1 MADVPGAGVVDV
13 AAALPAADV
22 SAVPAVGI
30 PVASVMD
37 GATTMAPPDVGAVAP
52 APAPEAAAP
61 PPVAHPDAMVTHLA
75 TEVPAAAPAPAPAPA
90 PPPPPSVGVPVEA
103 AVPPSAAPAVD
114 AAAAEA
120 AAVAA
125 ATAAANQATV
135 NESAP
140 DEAAAAAAA
149 VVAAAEPL
157 PDVAAEAAAAAAAA
171 AAPAALAAAEA
182 AAVPAAVEAA
192 PPVPAA
198 VPMEGDTA
206 AAEAAA
212 AAAAA
217 SVAAAAAASAMEDVT
232 PARPLDVAGPAGVLT
247 AAAAPAAPAA
257 AVDPAAATG
266 VAPAVAP
273 VATAPVAAVP
283 AAAAPPAVAPVE
295 SQVVMTPARNS
306 RDNPVDITQRT
317 RPPSI
322 LPGVVTPG
330 GGGRRTP
337 RVISEHFCDVAVDG
351 TGGSAR
357 LSAVCLHCGCTI
369 RGSVAVTSNF
379 IKHMERRHQAAHAA
393 FLEAGG
399 VKTKRVRRSSG
410 ASPGEAKKSRGRP
423 PSGEAAKAAAVE
435 RAARASLGG
444 GSSFGA
450 GDTMNDDG
458 TGMDMDTG
466 MGYPAPS
473 MSATH
478 VNVLG
483 MDTVLPS
490 VTCSRVRGVLSKQT
504 APLVLAHGV
513 AAAVGAHSVAL
524 KCDGALPGGR
534 FQFRALV
541 SLFVSAAASAAALAD
556 AASGGVGYDGLS
568 PSPVSPHT
576 PSATAAGSPLVPRG
590 AGRKPVTV
598 FAGATLGAEA
608 AAAAA
613 ALRLPC
619 TVVLPTVVETDA
631 DRGGDTG
638 DAPKTTVVDA
648 KTTRLAQV
656 RAAGATILFRGLN
669 DDAADAAADV
679 LASASATPAVLADL
693 SLPVSMAGQMNL
705 MGDREKHLVGGYATA
720 ILEALTEGAGGED
733 ADVDV
738 VYVPARVACV
748 VAAASVIRAVL
759 PKANLVA
766 VEVVAEKPGDGT
778 TAGNGSVYAYPI
790 DEEEAAADPMRTAT
804 EGGVS
809 GGRGE
814 RFGPLSTVEREF
826 VDSLVSRI
834 IRVSPSQAVAAAT
847 VVASAGRGA
856 CADPPGAVALAGVLT
871 DDPLYVRAQRVLAWI
886 TSAAD
891 FTGSFSTSESA
902 AAAASTAATR
912 ARSGSPTSSSSATL
926 AISVDGA
933 DQPSVLSQLLHRL
946 RACGTVTSFRF
957 ARSSAILTTLVP
969 SAAVPVEGADGVLE
983 RLRRYGYVTA
993 DVSSSRLISHEVG
1006 PATPTEGG
1014 GGTMASG
1021 IVDGFIG
1028 ALPLA
1033 SPGEVVCLYR
1043 FEREAG
1049 GGSTP
1054 GAGNSVQLLEEVLG
1068 EMRVGWKVVL
1078 AGGWGTS
1085 GALVG
1090 FVVLSTELEVVSQW
1104 ATEHGRGG
1112 VDESD
1117 NPASAVLRGSG

>member
-1 MADVPGAGVVDV
+1 MV
-13 AAALPAADV
+13 A
-22 SAVPAVGI
+22 
-30 PVASVMD
+30 
-37 GATTMAPPDVGAVAP
+37 
-52 APAPEAAAP
+52 
-61 PPVAHPDAMVTHLA
+61 
-75 TEVPAAAPAPAPAPA
+75 
-90 PPPPPSVGVPVEA
+90 
-103 AVPPSAAPAVD
+103 
-114 AAAAEA
+114 
-120 AAVAA
+120 
-125 ATAAANQATV
+125 
-135 NESAP
+135 
-140 DEAAAAAAA
+140 
-149 VVAAAEPL
+149 
-157 PDVAAEAAAAAAAA
+157 
-171 AAPAALAAAEA
+171 
-182 AAVPAAVEAA
+182 
-192 PPVPAA
+192 
-198 VPMEGDTA
+198 
-206 AAEAAA
+206 
-212 AAAAA
+212 
-217 SVAAAAAASAMEDVT
+217 
-232 PARPLDVAGPAGVLT
+232 
-247 AAAAPAAPAA
+247 
-257 AVDPAAATG
+257 
-266 VAPAVAP
+266 
-273 VATAPVAAVP
+273 
-283 AAAAPPAVAPVE
+283 
-295 SQVVMTPARNS
+295 TPARNS

-423 PSGEAAKAAAVE
+423 PSGEAAKAAAAE
-435 RAARASLGG
+435 RAARASLG

-458 TGMDMDTG
+458 TGIDMEAG

-513 AAAVGAHSVAL
+513 AAATGAHSVAL

-619 TVVLPTVVETDA
+619 TVVLPTVVESDA
-631 DRGGDTG
+631 DRGGGTG
-638 DAPKTTVVDA
+638 GSLKTTVVDA

-693 SLPVSMAGQMNL
+693 SLPVSLAGQMNL
-705 MGDREKHLVGGYATA
+705 LGDREKHLVGGYATA
-720 ILEALTEGAGGED
+720 ILEALTEGAGGDD

-748 VAAASVIRAVL
+748 VSAASVIRAVL
-759 PKANLVA
+759 PKASLVA
-766 VEVVAEKPGDGT
+766 VEVVSEKPAEGA
-778 TAGNGSVYAYPI
+778 TAGNASVYAYPI
-790 DEEEAAADPMRTAT
+790 DEEEANADPSRPTTT

-847 VVASAGRGA
+847 AVASAGRGA

-871 DDPLYVRAQRVLAWI
+871 DDPMYVRAQRVLAWI

-891 FTGSFSTSESA
+891 FSGSFSVGESA
-902 AAAASTAATR
+902 AAAASNAATR
-912 ARSGSPTSSSSATL
+912 SRSPPSPSGATL
-926 AISVDGA
+926 AVSVDGA

-946 RACGTVTSFRF
+946 RACGLVTSFRF
-957 ARSSAILTTLVP
+957 ARSSAILTTLTP
-969 SAAVPVEGADGVLE
+969 SPAVPVEGADGVLE

-993 DVSSSRLISHEVG
+993 DVSSSRLISVEASPTTQEG
-1006 PATPTEGG
+1006 SPATPGEGG
-1014 GGTMASG
+1014 LTMASG

-1043 FEREAG
+1043 FERDAVPGTTPTAG
-1049 GGSTP
+1049 G
-1054 GAGNSVQLLEEVLG
+1054 SVQLLEEVLG

-1078 AGGWGTS
+1078 AGGWGIS
-1085 GALVG
+1085 GCLVG
-1090 FVVLSTELEVVSQW
+1090 FVVLSTELEVVAQW

>member
-1 MADVPGAGVVDV
+1 MADVPAGVVDV

-22 SAVPAVGI
+22 SAVPAVDI
-30 PVASVMD
+30 PVAPVMD
-37 GATTMAPPDVGAVAP
+37 GATM
-52 APAPEAAAP
+52 
-61 PPVAHPDAMVTHLA
+61 
-75 TEVPAAAPAPAPAPA
+75 
-90 PPPPPSVGVPVEA
+90 
-103 AVPPSAAPAVD
+103 
-114 AAAAEA
+114 
-120 AAVAA
+120 
-125 ATAAANQATV
+125 
-135 NESAP
+135 
-140 DEAAAAAAA
+140 
-149 VVAAAEPL
+149 
-157 PDVAAEAAAAAAAA
+157 AA
-171 AAPAALAAAEA
+171 AAPA
-182 AAVPAAVEAA
+182 V
-192 PPVPAA
+192 
-198 VPMEGDTA
+198 
-206 AAEAAA
+206 
-212 AAAAA
+212 
-217 SVAAAAAASAMEDVT
+217 
-232 PARPLDVAGPAGVLT
+232 
-247 AAAAPAAPAA
+247 AAPAAP
-257 AVDPAAATG
+257 
-266 VAPAVAP
+266 
-273 VATAPVAAVP
+273 
-283 AAAAPPAVAPVE
+283 E
-295 SQVVMTPARNS
+295 VVVTPARNS

-423 PSGEAAKAAAVE
+423 PSGEAAKAAAAE

-444 GSSFGA
+444 SGFGA
-450 GDTMNDDG
+450 GDTMNEDG
-458 TGMDMDTG
+458 SGVDMETG

-490 VTCSRVRGVLSKQT
+490 VTCSRVRGVLSKQN

-513 AAAVGAHSVAL
+513 AAATGAHSVSL

-556 AASGGVGYDGLS
+556 AAGGGPSYDGLS

-619 TVVLPTVVETDA
+619 TVVLPTVVESEA
-631 DRGGDTG
+631 DRAAATAGATRS
-638 DAPKTTVVDA
+638 ATVDP

-720 ILEALTEGAGGED
+720 ILEALTEGAGGDD

-738 VYVPARVACV
+738 VYVPARVSCV

-759 PKANLVA
+759 PKASLVA
-766 VEVVAEKPGDGT
+766 VEVVAEKAADGT
-778 TAGNGSVYAYPI
+778 NAGNASVHAYPI
-790 DEEEAAADPMRTAT
+790 DEEEAAADPSRSA
-804 EGGVS
+804 GADGSVS

-834 IRVSPSQAVAAAT
+834 IRVTPGQALAAAAA
-847 VVASAGRGA
+847 VASAGRGA
-856 CADPPGAVALAGVLT
+856 CADAPGAVALAGVLS
-871 DDPLYVRAQRVLAWI
+871 DDAMYVRGQRVLAWI
-886 TSAAD
+886 TSAVD
-891 FTGSFSTSESA
+891 FSGSFSVVEA
-902 AAAASTAATR
+902 AAAASTAAAR
-912 ARSGSPTSSSSATL
+912 ARSGSPATSSGATL
-926 AISVDGA
+926 AVSVDGA

-946 RACGTVTSFRF
+946 RACGLVTSFRF
-957 ARSSAILTTLVP
+957 ARSSAILTTLTP
-969 SAAVPVEGADGVLE
+969 SPAIPVEGADGVLE

-993 DVSSSRLISHEVG
+993 DVSSSRLIVPETSPTV
-1006 PATPTEGG
+1006 PAEGALSMG
-1014 GGTMASG
+1014 SG

-1043 FEREAG
+1043 FEREAAPGTTPAAG
-1049 GGSTP
+1049 G
-1054 GAGNSVQLLEEVLG
+1054 SVQLLEEVLG

-1078 AGGWGTS
+1078 AGGWGSS

-1090 FVVLSTELEVVSQW
+1090 FVVLSTELEVVAQW
-1104 ATEHGRGG
+1104 ATEHGRAG